1 MRQRHGRTE
10 EVAGMLAWLAGPE
23 ASFVTSACQGS
34 SGQAVDRHKN
44 TIFGEDQSRLRGLV
58 RFADPSPAPDL
69 DNKPLAPPRRRVPQG
84 SELKPLFHAIPQL
97 LRHDIAAALAVFTAA
112 LCAPEQDA
120 FLW

>member
-1 MRQRHGRTE
+1 MILGGGALCHAA
-10 EVAGMLAWLAGPE
+10 VL
-23 ASFVTSACQGS
+23 TSWPLDS

-97 LRHDIAAALAVFTAA
+97 LRHDIAAELAVFPAA
-112 LCAPEQDA
+112 WCAPEQDV

>member
-1 MRQRHGRTE
+1 MVHWIHQARLSIAIKIRSSVRIS
-10 EVAGMLAWLAGPE
+10 LA
-23 ASFVTSACQGS
+23 
-34 SGQAVDRHKN
+34 SG
-44 TIFGEDQSRLRGLV
+44 GLV

-97 LRHDIAAALAVFTAA
+97 LLHDIAAALAVFTAA
-112 LCAPEQDA
+112 WCAPKQDA